1 MVLQPNTLPLLASS
15 LFVNMQQTTEE
26 EDGWV
31 DPFHC
36 KNEVNSVGGA
46 VGTGVAAASRTKEVK
61 ARCAAL

>member
-26 EDGWV
+26 EDGWM

-36 KNEVNSVGGA
+36 KNEVNSVGAG
-46 VGTGVAAASRTKEVK
+46 GHRG
-61 ARCAAL
+61 RCCFKDKGG